1 MDGQIEGT
9 KLEATSE
16 SRVRINLKQ
25 SAKGDV
31 QFDITAEFPTAA
43 ESAEA
48 LGKAIDETRI
58 LVAGRGLKLADSAA

>member
-1 MDGQIEGT
+1 MDGS
-9 KLEATSE
+9 KSEATSE
-16 SRVRINLKQ
+16 SRVRINLSQ
-25 SAKGDV
+25 NAKGLV

-48 LGKAIDETRI
+48 LGKAIDETRL